1 MSQKKIIII
10 GGGLGGISVAIRLA
24 QSGFDVSLYDKNNHI
39 GGKVNRLETEGF
51 GFDLGPSILT
61 MPYIFE
67 NLFNYSDKQMKDY
80 VIIERLPLQW
90 RSFFTNGEVIDLYED
105 LSQMLNANTY
115 LTNDDIQQLHQFL
128 NYAEK
133 IHRFTEKGYFALGL
147 DKVSEIIK
155 YQGLLR
161 SLKGVDYFSTMQQ
174 AINRY
179 IEKQK
184 LRDML
189 GYFIKYV
196 GSSSYD
202 AQRVLTL
209 LIHMQYEQGL
219 WYVKGGIHKL
229 AQALEQLAIEEGVAI
244 HTGMDVCSIDTY
256 FNHITGVR
264 LDDGSHVSAD
274 YIVSNREVIPTY
286 RDLLHFSNKK

>member
-1 MSQKKIIII
+1 
-10 GGGLGGISVAIRLA
+10 
-24 QSGFDVSLYDKNNHI
+24 
-39 GGKVNRLETEGF
+39 
-51 GFDLGPSILT
+51 
-61 MPYIFE
+61 
-67 NLFNYSDKQMKDY
+67 
-80 VIIERLPLQW
+80 
-90 RSFFTNGEVIDLYED
+90 
-105 LSQMLNANTY
+105 
-115 LTNDDIQQLHQFL
+115 
-128 NYAEK
+128 
-133 IHRFTEKGYFALGL
+133 
-147 DKVSEIIK
+147 
-155 YQGLLR
+155 
-161 SLKGVDYFSTMQQ
+161 
-174 AINRY
+174 
-179 IEKQK
+179 
-184 LRDML
+184 ML

-202 AQRVLTL
+202 APAVLTL

-286 RDLLHFSNKK
+286 RDLLHFSNKKNSAIRESL

>member
-10 GGGLGGISVAIRLA
+10 GGGLGGISAIRLA

-80 VIIERLPLQW
+80 VTNERLPLQW

-115 LTNDDIQQLHQFL
+115 LTNDDIQLHQFL

-133 IHRFTEKGYFALGL
+133 
-147 DKVSEIIK
+147 
-155 YQGLLR
+155 
-161 SLKGVDYFSTMQQ
+161 
-174 AINRY
+174 
-179 IEKQK
+179 
-184 LRDML
+184 
-189 GYFIKYV
+189 
-196 GSSSYD
+196 
-202 AQRVLTL
+202 
-209 LIHMQYEQGL
+209 
-219 WYVKGGIHKL
+219 
-229 AQALEQLAIEEGVAI
+229 
-244 HTGMDVCSIDTY
+244 SIDLRKRAT
-256 FNHITGVR
+256 
-264 LDDGSHVSAD
+264 
-274 YIVSNREVIPTY
+274 
-286 RDLLHFSNKK
+286 LH

>member
-1 MSQKKIIII
+1 MI
-10 GGGLGGISVAIRLA
+10 A
-24 QSGFDVSLYDKNNHI
+24 
-39 GGKVNRLETEGF
+39 
-51 GFDLGPSILT
+51 
-61 MPYIFE
+61 
-67 NLFNYSDKQMKDY
+67 
-80 VIIERLPLQW
+80 
-90 RSFFTNGEVIDLYED
+90 LYED

-128 NYAEK
+128 NHAEK
-133 IHRFTEKGYFALGL
+133 IHRFTENGYFALGL
-147 DKVSEIIK
+147 DTVSEIIK
-155 YQGLLR
+155 YQGPLR

-179 IEKQK
+179 VEKQE

-202 AQRVLTL
+202 APAVLSL

-229 AQALEQLAIEEGVAI
+229 ARALEQLAIEEGVTI
-244 HTGMDVCSIDTY
+244 HT
-256 FNHITGVR
+256 VR
-264 LDDGSHVSAD
+264 I
-274 YIVSNREVIPTY
+274 YIVLIRI
-286 RDLLHFSNKK
+286 LIMLQG